1 MTNFSPPA
9 DRAGDR
15 RHGARAS
22 QSVDGVQALHLRAS
36 VIPTAAMALLGIV
49 IVALLLAGNPSTK
62 ATRILLVCAVV
73 AMLAVLGTAVSTAA
87 RVSRRVHAQLAAL
100 RGLTSRSRD
109 DLQRLSERVQ
119 HGERPPPQDLEPL
132 PAGEA
137 DPFSLLAYDLRW
149 EQRVAEQAVLAAAG
163 LGPGKESDQ
172 RVEVFVNLAW
182 RMQSLVH
189 REIQLLDDLEAKVED
204 PELLKGLFTVDHLA
218 TRMRRQSESLAVLG
232 GAVSRRQWTRP
243 VTMHEV
249 LRAAVAE
256 VEQYSRVK
264 VVPPVDGILQ
274 GAAVADVIH
283 LVAELVENATK
294 FSAPHTQVLL
304 RAQSVASGL
313 AIDVEDRGLGMLPA
327 DRHRM
332 NGLLADPGLVNISEL
347 LRDGRI
353 GLFVISTLARRHGI
367 KVQLQSNIFGG
378 TQSIVILPASLVEA
392 GQAGQAER
400 RNQRSQPAVNAAAEP
415 AARQATSA
423 QAMGA
428 QPGSAQAIG
437 AQAMSAQ
444 AAGPAPLPMRASGRG
459 EERVPSLAGEGRHA
473 GSNRD
478 GTPAAAV
485 TSGNLGP
492 LGAKLPP
499 AGAALPPAG
508 AAPGTTGGAA
518 LPPAAAMPPAP
529 GRPAPT
535 LPPVPPAPG
544 RPAPPPVTGPLP
556 PGALPLVPPGS
567 AAPPGRGQR
576 PPLPRRQA
584 QTNLVPELREK
595 PVARHESPP
604 ADQLPGL
611 MAAFQGG
618 FSRGEEEG
626 QPPGSDSTR

>member
-15 RHGARAS
+15 RHGARAA

-36 VIPTAAMALLGIV
+36 VIPTGVMALLGIV
-49 IVALLLAGNPSTK
+49 IVALLLAGDPSAK

-73 AMLAVLGTAVSTAA
+73 AMLAVLGTAISTAA
-87 RVSRRVHAQLAAL
+87 GVSRRVHAQLATL

-163 LGPGKESDQ
+163 MGPGKESDQ

-353 GLFVISTLARRHGI
+353 GLFVVSTLARRHGV

-392 GQAGQAER
+392 GQTGQAER
-400 RNQRSQPAVNAAAEP
+400 RNQRPEPAVNAARP
-415 AARQATSA
+415 AATQTIATQTIAPQAATP
-423 QAMGA
+423 QALG
-428 QPGSAQAIG
+428 
-437 AQAMSAQ
+437 AQ
-444 AAGPAPLPMRASGRG
+444 AAGPAPLPMRASGRS

-499 AGAALPPAG
+499 AGTALPPAG
-508 AAPGTTGGAA
+508 AAPRAADGAA
-518 LPPAAAMPPAP
+518 LPPAAAMPPPPPA
-529 GRPAPT
+529 GRPAPP
-535 LPPVPPAPG
+535 LPPVPPASG

-556 PGALPLVPPGS
+556 PVPPTGALPLVPPGS
-567 AAPPGRGQR
+567 AAPPGQGQR

-584 QTNLVPELREK
+584 QSNLVPELREK
-595 PVARHESPP
+595 PEARHKSPP

>member
-1 MTNFSPPA
+1 
-9 DRAGDR
+9 
-15 RHGARAS
+15 
-22 QSVDGVQALHLRAS
+22 
-36 VIPTAAMALLGIV
+36 MALIGIV
-49 IVALLLAGNPSTK
+49 IAALLLNASPSAK
-62 ATRILLVCAVV
+62 STRILLVCAGLAMVAVLIAASYAAAVV
-73 AMLAVLGTAVSTAA
+73 A
-87 RVSRRVHAQLAAL
+87 RRIHRQLAGL
-100 RGLTSRSRD
+100 RTVAARSRD
-109 DLQRLSERVQ
+109 DLQRLTERVQ
-119 HGERPPPQDLEPL
+119 HGERPPPQELEPL
-132 PAGEA
+132 APGEE

-149 EQRVAEQAVLAAAG
+149 EQRIAEQAVLTATG
-163 LGPGKESDQ
+163 LGAGRESDQ

-264 VVPPVDGILQ
+264 VVPPVDGVLQ

-304 RAQSVASGL
+304 RAQSVSSGL

-353 GLFVISTLARRHGI
+353 GLFVVSTLARRHGI

-378 TQSIVILPASLVEA
+378 TQSIVILPASLIDA
-392 GQAGQAER
+392 GQPER
-400 RNQRSQPAVNAAAEP
+400 RSPHPEP
-415 AARQATSA
+415 AQMADA
-423 QAMGA
+423 
-428 QPGSAQAIG
+428 P
-437 AQAMSAQ
+437 
-444 AAGPAPLPMRASGRG
+444 AAGLPSGPVPLPVRSPGRP
-459 EERVPSLAGEGRHA
+459 EERVPSGVAGEGRHA
-473 GSNRD
+473 GGSRD
-478 GTPAAAV
+478 SMPAAALA
-485 TSGNLGP
+485 SGNLGP
-492 LGAKLPP
+492 QLHAGPAAGAPVVAQGPAARPP
-499 AGAALPPAG
+499 VAPRVPPGAPMAHGDPPLARAALPPAPPTG
-508 AAPGTTGGAA
+508 SLPPGPGTRTAPPPMAGPPSGTGPLPQVPPGGGLRPPTSPTSPTA
-518 LPPAAAMPPAP
+518 PPAAAPVAGPQP
-529 GRPAPT
+529 GQ
-535 LPPVPPAPG
+535 
-544 RPAPPPVTGPLP
+544 
-556 PGALPLVPPGS
+556 
-567 AAPPGRGQR
+567 GQR
-576 PPLPRRQA
+576 PPLPRRQSQA
-584 QTNLVPELREK
+584 SLAPQLRDT
-595 PVARHESPP
+595 PAARYDSPP

-618 FSRGEEEG
+618 FSRAEQENA
-626 QPPGSDSTR
+626 QPGSDSAR

>member
-9 DRAGDR
+9 DRTGDR
-15 RHGARAS
+15 RHGARAPE
-22 QSVDGVQALHLRAS
+22 SVGGVQALHLRAS
-36 VIPTAAMALLGIV
+36 VIPTAVMALLGVV
-49 IVALLLAGNPSTK
+49 IVALLLAGNPSAR

-73 AMLAVLGTAVSTAA
+73 AMLAVLGTAIYTAA
-87 RVSRRVHAQLAAL
+87 GVSRRVHEQLAAL

-109 DLQRLSERVQ
+109 DLQRLSERVR

-137 DPFSLLAYDLRW
+137 DPFSLLAYDLRC
-149 EQRVAEQAVLAAAG
+149 EQRAAEQAVLAAAG

-264 VVPPVDGILQ
+264 VVPPVDGVLQ

-353 GLFVISTLARRHGI
+353 GLFVVSTLARRHGI

-392 GQAGQAER
+392 GQPEHRGQRPE
-400 RNQRSQPAVNAAAEP
+400 PAVNA
-415 AARQATSA
+415 T
-423 QAMGA
+423 
-428 QPGSAQAIG
+428 
-437 AQAMSAQ
+437 
-444 AAGPAPLPMRASGRG
+444 AGPATAQATGPRAGQAPLPVRASGRS
-459 EERVPSLAGEGRHA
+459 EERVPTLAGEGRHA
-473 GSNRD
+473 GGDRD
-478 GTPAAAV
+478 GIPAAAI
-485 TSGNLGP
+485 TSGSLGP

-499 AGAALPPAG
+499 AGTALPPAGPAPRAAGAALPPAG
-508 AAPGTTGGAA
+508 AMPPPPPGRPAP
-518 LPPAAAMPPAP
+518 PPAP
-529 GRPAPT
+529 GRPAPRT
-535 LPPVPPAPG
+535 PGRAAPPA
-544 RPAPPPVTGPLP
+544 VTGPLP
-556 PGALPLVPPGS
+556 PVPPTGALPLVPPGS
-567 AAPPGRGQR
+567 AAPPGRDQR

-595 PVARHESPP
+595 PMTRPDSPP
-604 ADQLPGL
+604 AEQLPGL
-611 MAAFQGG
+611 MAAFQTG

>member
-1 MTNFSPPA
+1 V
-9 DRAGDR
+9 G
-15 RHGARAS
+15 
-22 QSVDGVQALHLRAS
+22 GVQALHLRSS
-36 VIPTAAMALLGIV
+36 VIPTVIMALLGIV
-49 IVALLLAGNPSTK
+49 VVGLLLAGNPSARTSRIVLVAGAV
-62 ATRILLVCAVV
+62 AT
-73 AMLAVLGTAVSTAA
+73 LAVLAAAAYTAA
-87 RVSRRVHAQLAAL
+87 AVTRRVHEQLAAL
-100 RGLTSRSRD
+100 RGLASRSHD
-109 DLQRLSERVQ
+109 DLQRLTERIQ

-132 PAGEA
+132 PDGEA
-137 DPFSLLAYDLRW
+137 DPFSLIAYDLRW
-149 EQRVAEQAVLAAAG
+149 QQRLAEQAVLTAAG
-163 LGPGKESDQ
+163 LGPGRESDQ

-189 REIQLLDDLEAKVED
+189 REIQLLDNLEAKVED

-353 GLFVISTLARRHGI
+353 GLFVVSTLARRHGI

-378 TQSIVILPASLVEA
+378 TQSIVILPSALIAPGQPEQRGQQPAPAA
-392 GQAGQAER
+392 GATAR
-400 RNQRSQPAVNAAAEP
+400 PAVSQPAV
-415 AARQATSA
+415 S
-423 QAMGA
+423 
-428 QPGSAQAIG
+428 QP
-437 AQAMSAQ
+437 
-444 AAGPAPLPMRASGRG
+444 AGPAPLPVRASGRTG
-459 EERVPSLAGEGRHA
+459 ERAPSLAGEGRHA
-473 GSNRD
+473 GSSRD
-478 GTPAAAV
+478 AIPAAAV
-485 TSGNLGP
+485 TGGNLGP
-492 LGAKLPP
+492 LG
-499 AGAALPPAG
+499 
-508 AAPGTTGGAA
+508 TA
-518 LPPAAAMPPAP
+518 LPPAAAMPPSGAAQRPRAQP
-529 GRPAPT
+529 GRAAPAPASQAA
-535 LPPVPPAPG
+535 PAAAHQATAPLVAG
-544 RPAPPPVTGPLP
+544 PPPPVTGPLP
-556 PGALPLVPPGS
+556 PVPPTGALPLVPPGS
-567 AAPPGRGQR
+567 AAPPGRDGR

-584 QTNLVPELREK
+584 QANLVPQLRDQ
-595 PVARHESPP
+595 PAARQDSPP

-618 FSRGEEEG
+618 FSRGEDEG
-626 QPPGSDSTR
+626 PRPESDSTR

>member
-1 MTNFSPPA
+1 
-9 DRAGDR
+9 
-15 RHGARAS
+15 
-22 QSVDGVQALHLRAS
+22 VDGVQALHLRAS
-36 VIPTAAMALLGIV
+36 VIPTAVMALLGIV
-49 IVALLLAGNPSTK
+49 IVALLLAGNPSVK

-73 AMLAVLGTAVSTAA
+73 AMLAVLGTAISTAA
-87 RVSRRVHAQLAAL
+87 GASRRVHAQLAAL

-137 DPFSLLAYDLRW
+137 DPFSLLAYDLRR

-189 REIQLLDDLEAKVED
+189 REIQLLDNLEAKVED

-304 RAQSVASGL
+304 RTQSVASGL

-353 GLFVISTLARRHGI
+353 GLFVVSTLARRHGI

-378 TQSIVILPASLVEA
+378 TQSIVILPVALVEA
-392 GQAGQAER
+392 GQPGH
-400 RNQRSQPAVNAAAEP
+400 RNQRPEPAVNAAAGP
-415 AARQATSA
+415 ATRTAAAPQATA
-423 QAMGA
+423 PQVVGA
-428 QPGSAQAIG
+428 QVVG

-444 AAGPAPLPMRASGRG
+444 AAGPAPLPVRASGRS

-478 GTPAAAV
+478 GVPAAAV

-499 AGAALPPAG
+499 AGTALPPAG
-508 AAPGTTGGAA
+508 AAPRAAGGGL
-518 LPPAAAMPPAP
+518 LPPAAAMPPPPPP
-529 GRPAPT
+529 GRPAP
-535 LPPVPPAPG
+535 PPVPPAPG
-544 RPAPPPVTGPLP
+544 RPAPSPVTGPLP
-556 PGALPLVPPGS
+556 PVPPTGALPLVPPGS

-584 QTNLVPELREK
+584 QTNLVPELREN
-595 PVARHESPP
+595 PAARHESPP

>member
-1 MTNFSPPA
+1 MTNIPPPA
-9 DRAGDR
+9 DHPGDR

-22 QSVDGVQALHLRAS
+22 QSVGGVQALHLRAS
-36 VIPTAAMALLGIV
+36 VIPTAVMAVLGIA
-49 IVALLLAGNPSTK
+49 IVGLLVAGNPSAK
-62 ATRILLVCAVV
+62 ATRILLVCAAV
-73 AMLAVLGTAVSTAA
+73 AMLAVLCAAVYTAA
-87 RVSRRVHAQLAAL
+87 GASRRVHAQLAAL
-100 RGLTSRSRD
+100 RGVASRSRD
-109 DLQRLSERVQ
+109 DLQRLAERVQ
-119 HGERPPPQDLEPL
+119 HGERPPPQELEPL
-132 PAGEA
+132 PAGEE

-149 EQRVAEQAVLAAAG
+149 EQRIAEQAVLTAAG

-264 VVPPVDGILQ
+264 VVPPVDGVLQ

-313 AIDVEDRGLGMLPA
+313 AIDVEDRGLGMMPA

-353 GLFVISTLARRHGI
+353 GLFVVSTLARRHGI

-378 TQSIVILPASLVEA
+378 TQSIVILPASLIET
-392 GQAGQAER
+392 GQADR
-400 RNQRSQPAVNAAAEP
+400 RSQPPELADATAAP
-415 AARQATSA
+415 ATAAPA
-423 QAMGA
+423 GA
-428 QPGSAQAIG
+428 GQPG
-437 AQAMSAQ
+437 
-444 AAGPAPLPMRASGRG
+444 GPAPLPVRASGRG
-459 EERVPSLAGEGRHA
+459 EQRVPAWPARAGTRAAIATASRRCPSPGGTWARSAPSCHPHQHRCRRPGPRRGPPPRRFPSPGPCRHPHRA
-473 GSNRD
+473 RRRRHQH
-478 GTPAAAV
+478 
-485 TSGNLGP
+485 
-492 LGAKLPP
+492 
-499 AGAALPPAG
+499 
-508 AAPGTTGGAA
+508 
-518 LPPAAAMPPAP
+518 P
-529 GRPAPT
+529 GRPPRHRAGRPH
-535 LPPVPPAPG
+535 PRRARAGRRRPRSPGRCRRSRPPARCRWCRPARRRHRDKASARRCRAG
-544 RPAPPPVTGPLP
+544 RPRPTWCRSCGTRRPS
-556 PGALPLVPPGS
+556 GATT
-567 AAPPGRGQR
+567 R
-576 PPLPRRQA
+576 PP
-584 QTNLVPELREK
+584 T
-595 PVARHESPP
+595 SCP
-604 ADQLPGL
+604 A
-611 MAAFQGG
+611 
-618 FSRGEEEG
+618 
-626 QPPGSDSTR
+626 